1 MPNRIDYN
9 NWETGEWQWN
19 GFLASM
25 PVNHYWHTNFPMSQ
39 RGPLVLRYRIVPA
52 LGAADSALQAGTP
65 LHAIGWL

>member
-1 MPNRIDYN
+1 
-9 NWETGEWQWN
+9 
-19 GFLASM
+19 M